1 MLCNTRYNKLE
12 RCIAQVIYHQYS
24 EWDCDMLYVTLKNAL
39 CDVSFTIRYNT
50 LYMYITRYK
59 VKVGGILC
67 VMKQLHY
74 IIWYKM

>member
-1 MLCNTRYNKLE
+1 
-12 RCIAQVIYHQYS
+12 
-24 EWDCDMLYVTLKNAL
+24 MLYVTLKNAL

-74 IIWYKM
+74 II